1 MKFAGKLIFALLLV
15 VFAVLVAGY
24 FVVQTP
30 WGTGKIVR
38 WVNNNTDYDLKIQS
52 VSHSW
57 RSPDHVMLSGVTFGR
72 KGHSA
77 TLVAKQVDIGL
88 SARQFSEP
96 LHVDTILLEGGTLNL
111 LPSAAP
117 LPFQAERLQLTNMAI
132 NSPETGWDLT
142 AQRVSGGLVPWKPEP
157 GSILGRN
164 TQIQLSAGSLSLN
177 GIPAT
182 NVLIQGK
189 IAQQEVILQTVGAD
203 IARGALTASARR
215 NSDGSWEIEMLRLN
229 DIRLQTAKS
238 LVDFLAPLTTPPS
251 LMIDR
256 LEVTGARMEGPQ
268 WAITD
273 LNFSLRNLV
282 LAKGEWSSSD
292 GQISLNASDIIYGPF
307 QFTDPIFNADLSA
320 DGIKIRQF
328 SSRWERGMIRADGQW
343 LRHSHTLA
351 LNEVA
356 VAGLEYTL
364 PAQWKT
370 WWQTALPDWIR
381 TLTVGRFSASR
392 NLLIDINPNFPFQF
406 TSLDGDGTGLTL
418 VKDNQWGIWQGKLNF
433 AAAGATFNKVDV
445 RRPSVSL
452 TATPDNIAVTELS
465 AFTDKGLLDAK
476 AQVSQTAERAISLQL
491 SGKGVPLNILHN
503 WGWPDVPLS
512 GNGNL
517 QLSLQGRLQAGLPLA
532 PGMNG
537 TLHLTDSKGEQAQQ
551 TMHQGTVTGS

>member
-1 MKFAGKLIFALLLV
+1 MKFAGKFFFALLIAI
-15 VFAVLVAGY
+15 FAVLVAGY
-24 FVVQTP
+24 FLAQTP

-38 WVNNNTDYDLKIQS
+38 WVNGNTGYNLQIRA

-57 RSPDHVMLSGVTFGR
+57 QAPGHIMLSGVTFGR
-72 KGHSA
+72 KGHSP

-96 LHVDTILLEGGTLNL
+96 MHVDTILLDGGTLNL

-132 NSPETGWDLT
+132 NSPETGWNLT

-157 GSILGRN
+157 GNILGKD
-164 TQIQLSAGSLSLN
+164 TQIQLSAGSLLLN

-238 LVDFLAPLTTPPS
+238 LADFLAPLATPPS

-268 WAITD
+268 WAVTD
-273 LNFSLRNLV
+273 LNFSLRNLA
-282 LAKGEWSSSD
+282 LANGEWSSND

-328 SSRWERGMIRADGQW
+328 SSRWERGMIRADGEW
-343 LRHSHTLA
+343 LRQSHTLA

-370 WWQTALPDWIR
+370 WWQTALPDWLK
-381 TLTVGRFSASR
+381 TVTVGRFSASR
-392 NLLIDINPNFPFQF
+392 NLLIDINPDFPFQF
-406 TSLDGDGTGLTL
+406 TSLDGDGSGLTL
-418 VKDNQWGIWQGKLNF
+418 VKDNQWGIWQGKLSF

-452 TATPDNIAVTELS
+452 NATPGSIALTELS
-465 AFTDKGLLDAK
+465 AFTEKGLLDAK
-476 AQVSQTAERAISLQL
+476 AQVSQTAERALSLQL
-491 SGKGVPLNILHN
+491 TGKGVPLDILHN
-503 WGWPDVPLS
+503 WGWPAVPLS

-537 TLHLTDSKGEQAQQ
+537 TLHLTDSKGNQAQQ
-551 TMHQGTVTGS
+551 TMHQGTVTGN

>member
-38 WVNNNTDYDLKIQS
+38 WVNSNTGYDLKIQS

-273 LNFSLRNLV
+273 LNFSLRNLT

-343 LRHSHTLA
+343 LRQSHTLA

-370 WWQTALPDWIR
+370 WWQTALPDWLR

-392 NLLIDINPNFPFQF
+392 NLLIDINPDFPFQF

>member
-1 MKFAGKLIFALLLV
+1 MKFAGKFIFALLLV

-38 WVNNNTDYDLKIQS
+38 WVNNNTGYDLKIQS

-57 RSPDHVMLSGVTFGR
+57 RAPDHVMLSGVTFGR

-96 LHVDTILLEGGTLNL
+96 LHVDTILLDGGTLNL

-132 NSPETGWDLT
+132 NSPETGWNLT

-238 LVDFLAPLTTPPS
+238 LADFLAPLATAPS

-256 LEVTGARMEGPQ
+256 LEVTGARLEGPQ

-273 LNFSLRNLV
+273 LNFGLRNLA

-343 LRHSHTLA
+343 LRQSHTLA

-370 WWQTALPDWIR
+370 WWQTALPDWLR
-381 TLTVGRFSASR
+381 TVTIGRFSASR
-392 NLLIDINPNFPFQF
+392 NLLIDINPDFPFQF
-406 TSLDGDGTGLTL
+406 TALDGDGSGLTL
-418 VKDNQWGIWQGKLNF
+418 VKNNQWGIWQGTLNF

-445 RRPSVSL
+445 RRPSINL

-465 AFTDKGLLDAK
+465 AFTEKGLLDAK
-476 AQVSQTAERAISLQL
+476 AQVSQAAERGLSLQL
-491 SGKGVPLNILHN
+491 SGKGVPLDILHN
-503 WGWPDVPLS
+503 WGWPGVPLS

-517 QLSLQGRLQAGLPLA
+517 QLSLHGRLQAGLPLA

-537 TLHLTDSKGEQAQQ
+537 TLHLTDSKGDQVVQ
-551 TMHQGTVTGS
+551 TMNQGSVAGN

>member
-38 WVNNNTDYDLKIQS
+38 WVNNNTGYDLKIQS

-273 LNFSLRNLV
+273 LNFSLRNLT

-343 LRHSHTLA
+343 LRQSHTLA

-370 WWQTALPDWIR
+370 WWQTALPDWLR
-381 TLTVGRFSASR
+381 TLTVKRFSASR
-392 NLLIDINPNFPFQF
+392 NLLIDINPDFPFQF

>member
-1 MKFAGKLIFALLLV
+1 MEGYEIRRKVFFALLIAI
-15 VFAVLVAGY
+15 FAVLVAGY
-24 FVVQTP
+24 FLVQTP

-38 WVNNNTDYDLKIQS
+38 WVNGNTGYNLQIRA

-57 RSPDHVMLSGVTFGR
+57 QAPGHIMLSGVTFGR
-72 KGHSA
+72 KGHSP

-96 LHVDTILLEGGTLNL
+96 MHVDTILLDGGTLNL

-132 NSPETGWDLT
+132 NSPETGWNLT

-157 GSILGRN
+157 GNILGKD
-164 TQIQLSAGSLSLN
+164 TQIQLSAGSLLLN

-238 LVDFLAPLTTPPS
+238 LADFLAPLATPPS

-268 WAITD
+268 WAVTD
-273 LNFSLRNLV
+273 LNFSLRNLA
-282 LAKGEWSSSD
+282 LANGEWSSND

-328 SSRWERGMIRADGQW
+328 SSRWERGMIRADGEW
-343 LRHSHTLA
+343 LRQSHTLA

-370 WWQTALPDWIR
+370 WWQTALPDWLK
-381 TLTVGRFSASR
+381 TVTVGRFSASR
-392 NLLIDINPNFPFQF
+392 NLLIDINPDFPFQF
-406 TSLDGDGTGLTL
+406 TSLDGDGSGLTL
-418 VKDNQWGIWQGKLNF
+418 VKDNQWGIWQGKLSF

-452 TATPDNIAVTELS
+452 NATPVQYC
-465 AFTDKGLLDAK
+465 TD
-476 AQVSQTAERAISLQL
+476 RA
-491 SGKGVPLNILHN
+491 
-503 WGWPDVPLS
+503 
-512 GNGNL
+512 
-517 QLSLQGRLQAGLPLA
+517 
-532 PGMNG
+532 
-537 TLHLTDSKGEQAQQ
+537 
-551 TMHQGTVTGS
+551 

>member
-1 MKFAGKLIFALLLV
+1 MKFAGKFFFALLIAI
-15 VFAVLVAGY
+15 FAVLVAGY
-24 FVVQTP
+24 FLVQTP

-38 WVNNNTDYDLKIQS
+38 WVNGNTGYNLQIRA

-57 RSPDHVMLSGVTFGR
+57 QAPGHIMLSGVTFGR

-96 LHVDTILLEGGTLNL
+96 MHVDTILLDGGTLNL

-132 NSPETGWDLT
+132 NSPETGWNLT

-157 GSILGRN
+157 GNILGKD
-164 TQIQLSAGSLSLN
+164 TQIQLSAGSLLLN

-238 LVDFLAPLTTPPS
+238 LADFLAPLATPPS

-268 WAITD
+268 WAVTD
-273 LNFSLRNLV
+273 LNFSLRNLA
-282 LAKGEWSSSD
+282 LAKGEWSSND

-320 DGIKIRQF
+320 DGIKIRQL
-328 SSRWERGMIRADGQW
+328 SSRWERGMIRADGEW
-343 LRHSHTLA
+343 LRQSHTLA

-364 PAQWKT
+364 PAQWRT
-370 WWQTALPDWIR
+370 WWQTALPDWLK
-381 TLTVGRFSASR
+381 TVTVGRFSASR
-392 NLLIDINPNFPFQF
+392 NLLIDINPDFPFQF
-406 TSLDGDGTGLTL
+406 TSLDGDGSGLTL
-418 VKDNQWGIWQGKLNF
+418 VKDNQWGIWQGKLSF

-452 TATPDNIAVTELS
+452 NATPGSIAVTELS
-465 AFTDKGLLDAK
+465 AFTEKGLLDAK
-476 AQVSQTAERAISLQL
+476 AQVSQTAERALSLQL
-491 SGKGVPLNILHN
+491 TGKGVPLDILHN
-503 WGWPDVPLS
+503 WGWPAVPLS

-532 PGMNG
+532 SGMNG
-537 TLHLTDSKGEQAQQ
+537 TLHLTDSKGNQAQQ
-551 TMHQGTVTGS
+551 TMHQGTVTGN

>member
-38 WVNNNTDYDLKIQS
+38 WVNNNTGYDLKIQS

-273 LNFSLRNLV
+273 LNFSLRNLT

-343 LRHSHTLA
+343 LRQSHTLA

-370 WWQTALPDWIR
+370 WWQTALPDWLR

-392 NLLIDINPNFPFQF
+392 NLLIDINPDFPFQF